1 MPKTTHLFTAKLAKF
16 SGPSGWY
23 FVYLPKTLAKKI
35 GEQKTKMKAFGSIPV
50 SVEVGSSRWKTSIFK
65 DTKAKTFIL
74 FVKAAVR
81 KKESLEIGDSL
92 HVKLTV

>member
-1 MPKTTHLFTAKLAKF
+1 MPKSTHIFKAKLAKF

-23 FVYLPKTLAKKI
+23 FVYLPKTIAKKI

-50 SVEVGSSRWKTSIFK
+50 SVEVGNSTWKTSIFK

-81 KKESLEIGDSL
+81 KKESLDVGDSV
-92 HVKLTV
+92 HVQLTI

>member
-1 MPKTTHLFTAKLAKF
+1 MPKSTHKFTGKLAKF

-23 FVYLPKTLAKKI
+23 FVYLPKPLAKQI

-50 SVEVGSSRWKTSIFK
+50 SVEVGNSRWKTSIFK

-74 FVKAAVR
+74 FIKAAVR
-81 KKESLEIGDSL
+81 KKESLDIGDSL
-92 HVKLTV
+92 HVKLTL